1 MNNDQSRTNSETTIT
16 RIRNILR
23 EYRGMSLDENFSKKI
38 EDVCLDLREDS
49 TQKDTETTKNL
60 EDAELP
66 KMSKD
71 LKERRKLERRNKD
84 KIIDVVGVGLCLL
97 DNELKITWAN
107 QTLCDWL
114 HLKESPV
121 GKHCHDVYQCDE
133 IGTDSCPAASVFNGK
148 AGGIIETWIG
158 SESLKTMCVQHV
170 AIPIRNGEGNIN
182 SALILTIDST
192 ESEKTVHK
200 LLLLQKLGETM
211 QGTLHLD
218 KLLHLILTCVTSG
231 YAFGFNRAMLFL
243 VNKEHNVLNGKLA
256 VGPSSREDANQ
267 IWKELSSKYSSL
279 KDIFKELDFSHN
291 IDTPFNTMAKLMVY
305 SLSDTKEVV
314 VSCAKEKKP
323 IIIKDAIKD
332 MRVSDEF
339 RKALGVNEF
348 VCVPLIAK
356 NEAIGV
362 IVADNIYTGEP
373 ISDDR
378 VSTLTMFVNQ
388 AALAIENAETYK
400 RLEDKINQL
409 TETQQR
415 LISSE
420 RLAAIGSM
428 SSYVAHEIRNPL
440 VTIGGFA
447 KTLSRFTFT
456 DSKIKANIDIIIE
469 EVKRLEKILSNIT
482 DFGKPSKPEKVDIQM
497 CEIMENTCVLMENYF
512 QEKNINVHKKFEAEV
527 PEISVDPTQ
536 IKQVFLNMLMNAV
549 EAMPDG
555 GDLDI
560 IIRLGVES
568 VEIDIVDN
576 GKSIPKEVLQN
587 IFDPFFTTKPNG
599 TGVGLSISLKII
611 EDHGGNIDVKSISG
625 RGTTMSMT
633 LPVTSRK
640 GVYSNDDYPSR

>member
-1 MNNDQSRTNSETTIT
+1 MNNDPSKNNSETTIT

-23 EYRGMSLDENFSKKI
+23 EYKGMPLDESFSKKI
-38 EDVCLDLREDS
+38 EEACLDLGEDS
-49 TQKDTETTKNL
+49 TPQDV
-60 EDAELP
+60 DLP
-66 KMSKD
+66 KVSDD
-71 LKERRKLERRNKD
+71 LKERRKFERRNKD
-84 KIIDVVGVGLCLL
+84 KIIDVIGVGLCLL
-97 DNELKITWAN
+97 DKELKITWAN
-107 QTLCDWL
+107 KTFCDWL
-114 HLKESPV
+114 NLKDSPL
-121 GKHCHDVYQCDE
+121 GKHCHDVYHCDE
-133 IGTDSCPAASVFNGK
+133 IGTDCCPAASVFNGK
-148 AGGIIETWIG
+148 AGGIIETWIETG
-158 SESLKTMCVQHV
+158 SLKKMCVQHV
-170 AIPIRNGEGNIN
+170 AIPIRNEERNIN
-182 SALILTIDST
+182 SVLILTIDST

-200 LLLLQKLGETM
+200 LLLLQKLGEAM

-243 VNKEHNVLNGKLA
+243 ANKEHNVLNGKLA
-256 VGPSSREDANQ
+256 VGPSSREEANKS
-267 IWKELSSKYSSL
+267 WKELSSKHSSL
-279 KDIFKELDFSHN
+279 KDIFKELDYSHN
-291 IDTPFNTMAKLMVY
+291 IDTPFNTMTKLMVY
-305 SLSDTKEVV
+305 SLSDTREVV
-314 VSCAKEKKP
+314 ISCAKEKKP
-323 IIIKDAIKD
+323 IIIKDAVND
-332 MRVSDEF
+332 PLVTQEF
-339 RKALGVNEF
+339 RKTLGVNEF

-356 NEAIGV
+356 NETIGV

-378 VSTLTMFVNQ
+378 VSILTMFVNQ

-447 KTLSRFTFT
+447 KALSRFTFT

-469 EVKRLEKILSNIT
+469 EVKRLEKILNNIT
-482 DFGKPSKPEKVDIQM
+482 DFGKPSKPEKVDTRV
-497 CEIMENTCVLMENYF
+497 CEIMENTCILMENYF
-512 QEKNINVHKKFEAEV
+512 QEKNVNVRKEFEADV
-527 PEISVDPTQ
+527 PDISGDPTQ

-560 IIRLGVES
+560 KIRLGIAS
-568 VEIDIVDN
+568 IEIDIGDN
-576 GKSIPKEVLQN
+576 GKSIPREVLQN

-625 RGTTMSMT
+625 KGTTMTIT
-633 LPVTSRK
+633 LPVISRK
-640 GVYSNDDYPSR
+640 GVCSNDGYPSR

>member
-1 MNNDQSRTNSETTIT
+1 MNNDLSRTNSETTIN
-16 RIRNILR
+16 RIRNLLNT
-23 EYRGMSLDENFSKKI
+23 YRGMPLDENFSKKI
-38 EDVCLDLREDS
+38 EEVCLDLRADS
-49 TQKDTETTKNL
+49 TQKDTEITKKL
-60 EDAELP
+60 EDTELP
-66 KMSKD
+66 EVSKD
-71 LKERRKLERRNKD
+71 LKERRKTGRRNED
-84 KIIDVVGVGLCLL
+84 KIIDVIGVGLCLL

-114 HLKESPV
+114 NLKDSPL
-121 GKHCHDVYQCDE
+121 GKHCHEVYHCDE
-133 IGTDSCPAASVFNGK
+133 VGTDSCPATGVFNGK
-148 AGGIIETWIG
+148 AGGIIETWIE
-158 SESLKTMCVQHV
+158 SENLKKMCVQHV
-170 AIPIRNGEGNIN
+170 AIPLRNGEENIN
-182 SALILTIDST
+182 SVLMLTIDST
-192 ESEKTVHK
+192 ESEKTVHR
-200 LLLLQKLGETM
+200 LLLLQKLGEAM

-256 VGPSSREDANQ
+256 VGPSSREEANQ
-267 IWKELSSKYSSL
+267 IWKELSTKYSSL

-305 SLSDTKEVV
+305 SLSDTREVV

-323 IIIKDAIKD
+323 IIIKDAVND
-332 MRVSDEF
+332 TRVTQEF

-356 NEAIGV
+356 NETIGV

-373 ISDDR
+373 ISGDR

-415 LISSE
+415 LIRSE
-420 RLAAIGSM
+420 KLAAIGTM

-447 KTLSRFTFT
+447 KTLSQVTFT
-456 DSKIKANIDIIIE
+456 DVKIKTKIDIIIE
-469 EVKRLEKILSNIT
+469 EVKRLEKILNSIT
-482 DFGKPSKPEKVDIQM
+482 DFGKPSIPEKIDTQI
-497 CEIMENTCVLMENYF
+497 CGIMERICVLMENYF
-512 QEKNINVHKKFEAEV
+512 QEKNITIHKKFEADL
-527 PEISVDPTQ
+527 PEISVDPAQ
-536 IKQVFLNMLMNAV
+536 IKQVFFNIILNAV

-560 IIRLGVES
+560 KIRSGIES
-568 VEIDIVDN
+568 IEIDIVDN
-576 GKSIPKEVLQN
+576 GKSVPKGVLEN

-599 TGVGLSISLKII
+599 TGVGLSICLKII
-611 EDHGGNIDVKSISG
+611 EEHGGNIDVKSKLG
-625 RGTTMSMT
+625 EGTTMSIT
-633 LPVTSRK
+633 LPIK
-640 GVYSNDDYPSR
+640 